1 MEGSKSSRSNPLRKA
16 ARTPGRREANK
27 LDKLDRIKRAAR
39 ELFTTA
45 GYDEATTRQIAKKAG
60 VALGTVFTY
69 ASTKRDLLFLV
80 SNDLL
85 DEGRH
90 LAEASFQRN
99 RSLQHN
105 FIAFCAVFYR
115 VLQAQPDLSK
125 LVFRELLFY
134 DSGIHSVRALANRT
148 RTLKSIEALVVNA
161 RERAKSAFPNRR
173 ISSPGCCSA
182 SFRPRTA
189 AGSGSSAATLR
200 KGCPISGPRS
210 PWSSMDSRSGRRRRS
225 RRARSSAISSR
236 RGRFRGVFR
245 TRSIFY

>member
-1 MEGSKSSRSNPLRKA
+1 MEGSKSSRSNPLRKT
-16 ARTPGRREANK
+16 ARMPGRREANK

-134 DSGIHSVRALANRT
+134 DSGIHSVRALANRA

-161 RERAKSAFPNRR
+161 RERGEIRLPEPPDFIAWLLFSVFQAENRR
-173 ISSPGCCSA
+173 WLGLERRDLEEGLSH
-182 SFRPRTA
+182 
-189 AGSGSSAATLR
+189 L
-200 KGCPISGPRS
+200 
-210 PWSSMDSRSGRRRRS
+210 WSSVAVVLNGLSVRPAPEKPA
-225 RRARSSAISSR
+225 RAVLRDIIKAR
-236 RGRFRGVFR
+236 
-245 TRSIFY
+245 